1 VNLLLLHG
9 AAGIW
14 DEVACLAIPATVIL
28 GVALAVLREK
38 PVQDADDPDPDPD
51 PDPEDAI
58 VGEDDDGHD
67 AAPESPVRSEG

>member
-1 VNLLLLHG
+1 MHLIVLHG

-38 PVQDADDPDPDPD
+38 PPLDDTPGADSA
-51 PDPEDAI
+51 AI
-58 VGEDDDGHD
+58 DTTEEPATGGHAVHGEQ
-67 AAPESPVRSEG
+67 R

>member
-1 VNLLLLHG
+1 MHLIVLHG

-38 PVQDADDPDPDPD
+38 PSPK
-51 PDPEDAI
+51 
-58 VGEDDDGHD
+58 
-67 AAPESPVRSEG
+67 ESPVADSTASEKNEEPGTDGRAVHGEQR

>member
-1 VNLLLLHG
+1 MHLIVLHG

-38 PVQDADDPDPDPD
+38 PPPADAPI
-51 PDPEDAI
+51 A
-58 VGEDDDGHD
+58 D
-67 AAPESPVRSEG
+67 AAIAPTDEGSATSRRGTQGEQP